1 MTPTLAVFGAGP
13 ALGLS
18 VARRFGSEGYQVAL
32 VARDRTK
39 LDRLEE
45 ALRAERVSAY
55 SVTTDLTDLVQ
66 VRAAAAAIADR
77 FGTPD
82 VVLYAPGDTSR
93 LPVGTLELNVEELQ
107 TWLPL
112 HLYSPIA
119 LANAMLPGML
129 ERGSGALLYALGA
142 SARQV
147 MPPLAS
153 VGVPQAGLLSY
164 LNGLAAEVAGRGVF
178 VGSMLIG
185 ALIEHSAASAL
196 WDTGHFD
203 GVQSGAIPRVEPD
216 VLAAR
221 YWEMVRDRDQ
231 HEVLAA

>member
-32 VARDRTK
+32 VARNRTK

-45 ALRAERVSAY
+45 TLRAERVSTY
-55 SVTTDLTDLVQ
+55 SATADLTDLVQ

-82 VVLYAPGDTSR
+82 VVLYSPGDITR
-93 LPVGTLELNVEELQ
+93 LPVGTLELTVEQLR

-119 LANAMLPGML
+119 LANAVLPGML

-147 MPPLAS
+147 TPPLAS
-153 VGVPQAGLLSY
+153 VGVPQAGLLNY

-185 ALIEHSAASAL
+185 ALIEHSAAAEL

-203 GVQSGAIPRVEPD
+203 GVQSGAIPRVQPD
-216 VLAAR
+216 VLAGR
-221 YWEMVRDRDQ
+221 YWEMVRDRNQ